1 MNIRVSAAGDAHALY
16 LRGMGTVA
24 MRTVACALEENSA
37 LMLSPAL
44 SSSSSSSSFTTS
56 HVVQMGKTS
65 GRGNLRTSK
74 RHVPLIQIIHGILL
88 INLIVQRSW
97 VVRVLCSLPAVR
109 DLGILTHRPAYF
121 LIRTLQ
127 VAIGADECCT
137 QCQGAQGCQAFAW
150 QAWTSGTFSPFLSTL
165 CSSLA
170 TL

>member
-1 MNIRVSAAGDAHALY
+1 MMLEYTSKSSRRRPRIVFEGYGHSCDAHRC
-16 LRGMGTVA
+16 LRIGGKFGA
-24 MRTVACALEENSA
+24 NAFPRPFFFFFFLN
-37 LMLSPAL
+37 LD
-44 SSSSSSSSFTTS
+44 
-56 HVVQMGKTS
+56 VVQMGKTS

-74 RHVPLIQIIHGILL
+74 RHVPLIQIIHDILL